1 MERMRWQ
8 TLQAGYRRKGPNHS
22 ASEEPI
28 NVETRP
34 LLHLSY
40 LEKTI
45 HRVATECTIYV
56 DHPFYVFSP
65 EQINNQ
71 PRGFRGS
78 KTVLWFTHVIKQLL
92 FFSYSDF

>member
-71 PRGFRGS
+71 PRGVS
-78 KTVLWFTHVIKQLL
+78 WVLFVLGFL
-92 FFSYSDF
+92 SSFE